1 MDVNLVV
8 GVLVVFFDQLVEGL
22 DIVVAT
28 GVGDHNDPDR
38 VLVDVVQH
46 VVKVQGLVLPVHWHR
61 SHFDVPVSA
70 ELLPTNLVTRRNN

>member
-1 MDVNLVV
+1 M
-8 GVLVVFFDQLVEGL
+8 LVVFFDQLIEGL
-22 DIVVAT
+22 DIVVAP
-28 GVGDHNDPDR
+28 GVGDPHDPDDPDR